1 MDTEKRKEQA
11 RIRQQRARNK
21 IRDFVNSYKTKCAQ
35 CGMDHPGCLVFHHR
49 NPADKKFSIQ
59 NAVARKVPKDQIIAE
74 IAKCD
79 ILCANCHS
87 ILHWDER
94 NSNGLL

>member
-59 NAVARKVPKDQIIAE
+59 NAVAE